1 MPISI
6 VSPTVARRRRCRWLL
21 FFRDLLLFEIS
32 IIFLFCLSVRATR
45 SIVFHGFGERRGGEN
60 AAAEK
65 KNFLLFLVLR
75 GPKNKPH
82 EKNSCCHNTSVQSA
96 VSFLVSLIWH
106 TRFF

>member
-6 VSPTVARRRRCRWLL
+6 VSPTVVVVVGFY
-21 FFRDLLLFEIS
+21 FFEISVLFEIS

-45 SIVFHGFGERRGGEN
+45 SIVFHGFGERKGEKN

-65 KNFLLFLVLR
+65 NFFYFLFLLR

-82 EKNSCCHNTSVQSA
+82 EKIRVVTTHQS
-96 VSFLVSLIWH
+96 SRPFP
-106 TRFF
+106 F